1 MDGFPTTLE
10 ATTGGTD
17 FFSFMSGVIDKG
29 VNYLTAKEA
38 AEAQREANTV
48 KVPYLSGAEMPA
60 WVMPAAL
67 IGGAVLVAV
76 LVLKK

>member
-38 AEAQREANTV
+38 ADAQRQANTV
-48 KVPYLSGAEMPA
+48 KVPYSTAGMPE
-60 WVMPAAL
+60 WVMPVAL

-76 LVLKK
+76 LILKK